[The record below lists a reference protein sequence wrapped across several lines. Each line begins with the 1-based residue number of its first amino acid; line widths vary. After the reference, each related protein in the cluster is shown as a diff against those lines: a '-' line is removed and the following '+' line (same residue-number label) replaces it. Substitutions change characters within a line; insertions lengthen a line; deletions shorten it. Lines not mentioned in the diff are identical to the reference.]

1 MTYFDELRLIV
12 EEMGRRNLVTEARVH
27 DRNQMAALKEHA
39 LVSKLQPPEGVGL
52 FGVTIYEDTEIPKGI
67 IRFYRTDGTTNDLW
81 LR

>member
-12 EEMGRRNLVTEARVH
+12 EEMGRRNLVSEARVH
-27 DRNQMAALKEHA
+27 DRDQIAALKEH
-39 LVSKLQPPEGVGL
+39 LESGPQPPEGVGL